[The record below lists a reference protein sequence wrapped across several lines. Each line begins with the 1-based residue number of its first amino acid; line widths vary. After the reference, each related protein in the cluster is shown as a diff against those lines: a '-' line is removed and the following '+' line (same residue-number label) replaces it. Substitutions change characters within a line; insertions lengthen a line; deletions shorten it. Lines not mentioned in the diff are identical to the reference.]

1 MLVSW
6 NGIEMGLK
14 WDPEYG
20 CVYDCVI
27 EMGFKIDDAF
37 MIVFVQLRSGCDVD
51 VIMDNLLKCDWSR
64 FELWLRS

>member
-37 MIVFVQLRSGCDVD
+37 MIVFV
-51 VIMDNLLKCDWSR
+51 
-64 FELWLRS
+64 